1 MVVKVIDASALAAIV
16 FVEPEGKNVIREI
29 EGCELAAPF
38 LLPFELA
45 NVCLTKQRRHSTQR
59 EQLLSNFLLVDRMAI
74 RYVGMNMVQVLL
86 LAEEHNLTAYDASYL
101 FLSLELEA
109 SLVTLD
115 KRLAKAA
122 YRHKGSGMGKTE
134 A

>member
-1 MVVKVIDASALAAIV
+1 M
-16 FVEPEGKNVIREI
+16 IREI
-29 EGCELAAPF
+29 EDCELVAPF

-45 NVCLTKQRRHSTQR
+45 NVCLTKQRRYPTQC
-59 EQLLSNFLLVDRMAI
+59 EQLRSNFLLVDRMAI

-115 KRLAKAA
+115 KRLGKAA
-122 YRHKGSGMGKTE
+122 YRH
-134 A
+134 

>member
-74 RYVGMNMVQVLL
+74 RYVRMNMVQVLF
-86 LAEEHNLTAYDASYL
+86 LAEKHNLTAYNASYL
-101 FLSLELEA
+101 FLSLEL
-109 SLVTLD
+109 V
-115 KRLAKAA
+115 
-122 YRHKGSGMGKTE
+122 
-134 A
+134 

>member
-45 NVCLTKQRRHSTQR
+45 NVCLTKQRRHPAQR

-101 FLSLELEA
+101 FLSFELEA

-115 KRLAKAA
+115 KRLANAA
-122 YRHKGSGMGKTE
+122 NRL
-134 A
+134 

>member
-45 NVCLTKQRRHSTQR
+45 NVCLTKQRRHPAQR

-86 LAEEHNLTAYDASYL
+86 LAEEHNLTAYDASLRLLTYSTITRAPL
-101 FLSLELEA
+101 IG
-109 SLVTLD
+109 D
-115 KRLAKAA
+115 KAVIF
-122 YRHKGSGMGKTE
+122 
-134 A
+134 

>member
-29 EGCELAAPF
+29 EGCELVAPF

-45 NVCLTKQRRHSTQR
+45 NVCLTKQRRHPTHR

-86 LAEEHNLTAYDASYL
+86 LAEEHDLTAYDASYL
-101 FLSLELEA
+101 FLSLELDA

-122 YRHKGSGMGKTE
+122 YRRND
-134 A
+134 